1 MPNLLCSKAP
11 SMVFSKTWVLLICA
25 VVGWGAWSNP
35 SVASAGVSPWVVEG
49 ELGSQDKDGE
59 SKEEHGKDEHGA
71 GHADLTHAF
80 ANPELESATEFRTDI
95 ALFTAIV
102 FVLLCFVLYGAAWK
116 GIKQGLQ
123 QREASI
129 AGQIED
135 ARRASEEAKA
145 KLVEYQAKLD
155 AAAVQAQEMVA
166 QARKDAEAAG
176 QRILADAQAE
186 ATRQKDRALADIES
200 AKVAALSELGA
211 KSTDIAFSLA
221 RGIVG
226 RELKP
231 GDHQKLIQ
239 DSLSHLANR
248 N

>member
-1 MPNLLCSKAP
+1 MSNLLCSKAP
-11 SMVFSKTWVLLICA
+11 TMVFLENLGAFDLRCCHGMDGLVQSKRCHGRCFA
-25 VVGWGAWSNP
+25 MGCR
-35 SVASAGVSPWVVEG
+35 G

-59 SKEEHGKDEHGA
+59 SKDEHSKDEHGA

-116 GIKQGLQ
+116 GISSGLQ

-155 AAAVQAQEMVA
+155 AAAVQLRRWLLRLE
-166 QARKDAEAAG
+166 
-176 QRILADAQAE
+176 
-186 ATRQKDRALADIES
+186 
-200 AKVAALSELGA
+200 
-211 KSTDIAFSLA
+211 
-221 RGIVG
+221 G
-226 RELKP
+226 R
-231 GDHQKLIQ
+231 
-239 DSLSHLANR
+239 
-248 N
+248 